1 MRRRRNPIEVES
13 KGQVITRSK
22 GGIAL
27 DDAKH
32 FEIYAKQDG
41 QVRGKLD
48 LFYDES
54 DQQASIEL
62 IEVVPSERNKGNAV
76 LALLRA
82 AFALAKKIGAE
93 RMHADATWYGIYRI
107 AVRVK
112 KPIVARANDVLR
124 RIAEKNRVDST
135 WYGNILTVPLEQVPE
150 TALLYSYSDPETAR
164 MAPFYETGPR
174 VKPGVFFNTGMDVF
188 KRISASAEVDRL
200 NVIKRVHNI
209 AVEWGKRG
217 APDYLVDRGAGSTL
231 EDLGRLLP
239 KKSGLDSKKL
249 KLDRLPMLSLWWDV

>member
-1 MRRRRNPIEVES
+1 MRRRNPLETQS
-13 KGQVITRSK
+13 KGSVTTRSK
-22 GGIAL
+22 GGLPL
-27 DDAKH
+27 DEATH
-32 FEIYAKQDG
+32 FEIYAKQNG

-54 DQQASIEL
+54 EQQASIEL

-76 LALLRA
+76 LALLRE

-112 KPIVARANDVLR
+112 KPIAARANEVLR
-124 RIAEKNRVDST
+124 RIAEKHRVDST

-150 TALLYSYSDPETAR
+150 TAVRYTYSDPEAAR
-164 MAPFYETGPR
+164 IAPFFETGPAT
-174 VKPGVFFNTGMDVF
+174 KPGAFFNTGMDVF
-188 KRISASAEVDRL
+188 KRISASSEVDSE
-200 NVIKRVHNI
+200 NVIKRVSNI

-217 APDYLVDRGAGSTL
+217 APDYLVDRGSGSTL

-239 KKSGLDSKKL
+239 KKSGLDSKRL
-249 KLDRLPMLSLWWDV
+249 KLDKLPMLSLWWNV